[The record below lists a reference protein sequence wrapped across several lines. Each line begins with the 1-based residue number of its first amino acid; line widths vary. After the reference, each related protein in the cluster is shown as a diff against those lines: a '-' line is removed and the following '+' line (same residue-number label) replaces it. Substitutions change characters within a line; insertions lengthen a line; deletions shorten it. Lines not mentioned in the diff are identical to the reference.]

1 MPWASNPSLMST
13 PTEATTASQPA
24 VSDPEASLPQ
34 SATSSQSLL
43 EGFRPP
49 SNHFT
54 LYQIFYIV
62 VVGGLGSAAISGII
76 NFAIAYGMYATADTS
91 KWPIR
96 LWQFP
101 YTLAGDGGLSIPI
114 QCTITWWLE
123 VWLVNRHLRRGR
135 VQAIGFMPEPKTR
148 FFRWFMFLDRQQRE
162 QDHKLEASM
171 IHWMLFAGS
180 HFARALIV
188 SAVAFTVMWAP
199 SVAVLMFVSLSGD
212 EKKFT
217 PGCEHDWCYKKK
229 WAPQIFKSVKGSVL
243 GILTTPLFVMFW
255 LVRCGWALKNNEAHY
270 GER

>member
-1 MPWASNPSLMST
+1 MST
-13 PTEATTASQPA
+13 RTAATTTSQPA
-24 VSDPEASLPQ
+24 SDPEAGLAQ
-34 SATSSQSLL
+34 SATSSQGLP

-49 SNHFT
+49 SKRYT
-54 LYQIFYIV
+54 LHQILYIF
-62 VVGGLGSAAISGII
+62 VVGGLGSAVVSGVI
-76 NFAIAYGMYATADTS
+76 NFTIAYGMYATADTS
-91 KWPIR
+91 KSPIR

-123 VWLVNRHLRRGR
+123 LWLVNRHLRRGR
-135 VQAIGFMPEPKTR
+135 LQAIGFMPEPKTR
-148 FFRWFMFLDRQQRE
+148 FFRWFMFLSGRPVRNHE
-162 QDHKLEASM
+162 RGASKLM
-171 IHWMLFAGS
+171 HWLLFAGS

-188 SAVAFTVMWAP
+188 SAVAFTVVWVP
-199 SVAVLMFVSLSGD
+199 SVAVLMYVSLKGD
-212 EKKFT
+212 EKKNT

-243 GILTTPLFVMFW
+243 GMLTTPLFVIFW